1 MNRRHISVPLGLLL
15 AMPLYA
21 TDSATPAR
29 VAILTIQPGE
39 VTVLH
44 LRPEFESTIH
54 LPEEVT
60 SVVLGSPG
68 AFKAE
73 HSEGEPNYVYV
84 KPIKREASQ
93 SNVLISTRS
102 GQHVSLELINDGT
115 DGGAT
120 PVDFLLDYKPAGSFL
135 VSDTVSPSGA
145 DGSKEAA
152 VRVTHPARPRP
163 RASAGAP
170 PSALELE
177 YQQQQRINTPNWS
190 KWENKQFETSLGD
203 VRQWEN
209 QVAVSFSVLNTSG
222 HAIEI
227 VPPQIQIA
235 GVTKQKKKKKGRNI
249 IADQLEIRN
258 FLLSATRLEAGGRAD
273 GVVLFDRP
281 NYKQSTEKLYLQL
294 AQADKIDQRWSPAF
308 AQSLRKLVGTCK
320 AAALPSSVACR
331 RTMAHRL
338 RIYSNLHSMCA
349 VDCHF
354 ESWHSRAS
362 SYARCRRR

>member
-1 MNRRHISVPLGLLL
+1 MNQRLISVPLGFLL

-29 VAILTIQPGE
+29 VATLTIRPDE
-39 VTVLH
+39 VNVLH

-73 HSEGEPNYVYV
+73 HSGGEPNYVYV

-93 SNVLISTRS
+93 SNLLISTRS

-115 DGGAT
+115 DGGST
-120 PVDFLLDYKPAGSFL
+120 PVDFLLDYKPASSFL
-135 VSDTVSPSGA
+135 VRDTAPTSAA
-145 DGSKEAA
+145 DGNKEATDA
-152 VRVTHPARPRP
+152 HPAGP
-163 RASAGAP
+163 RASAPAGVS
-170 PSALELE
+170 PSAVELE
-177 YQQQQRINTPNWS
+177 YEQQQRINTPDWC

-209 QVAVSFSVLNTSG
+209 QIAVSFSVLNTAG

-235 GVTKQKKKKKGRNI
+235 GVTKQKKKKKGKNI
-249 IADQLEIRN
+249 IADQLEIRD
-258 FLLSATRLEAGGRAD
+258 FRLSATRLESGGRAD

-281 NYKQSTEKLYLQL
+281 NYKQSTEQLYLQL
-294 AQADKIDQRWSPAF
+294 AQADKIDQPV
-308 AQSLRKLVGTCK
+308 LIH
-320 AAALPSSVACR
+320 LPFTPPVAGR
-331 RTMAHRL
+331 DR
-338 RIYSNLHSMCA
+338 
-349 VDCHF
+349 
-354 ESWHSRAS
+354 
-362 SYARCRRR
+362 

>member
-1 MNRRHISVPLGLLL
+1 MNPRFISAPLGVLLSL
-15 AMPLYA
+15 PLYA
-21 TDSATPAR
+21 TNTATPAR
-29 VAILTIQPGE
+29 VATLTIQPGE

-93 SNVLISTRS
+93 SNLLISTHS

-115 DGGAT
+115 DGGST
-120 PVDFLLDYKPAGSFL
+120 PVDFLLDYKPPGSFL
-135 VSDTVSPSGA
+135 VRDSVSASAADSSRDVAAHSADPSG
-145 DGSKEAA
+145 K
-152 VRVTHPARPRP
+152 
-163 RASAGAP
+163 ASAGAP

-177 YQQQQRINTPNWS
+177 FQQQQHINTPDWS

-235 GVTKQKKKKKGRNI
+235 GVAKQKKKKKGKNI
-249 IADQLEIRN
+249 IADQLEICDFRP
-258 FLLSATRLEAGGRAD
+258 SATRLEPGSRAD

-294 AQADKIDQRWSPAF
+294 AQADKIDQPV
-308 AQSLRKLVGTCK
+308 LIH
-320 AAALPSSVACR
+320 LPFTPPVAGGDR
-331 RTMAHRL
+331 
-338 RIYSNLHSMCA
+338 
-349 VDCHF
+349 
-354 ESWHSRAS
+354 
-362 SYARCRRR
+362 

>member
-29 VAILTIQPGE
+29 VATLTIQPGE

-68 AFKAE
+68 ALKAE

-84 KPIKREASQ
+84 KPIKRVASQ
-93 SNVLISTRS
+93 SNLLISTRS
-102 GQHVSLELINDGT
+102 GQPVSLELINDGP
-115 DGGAT
+115 DGGST
-120 PVDFLLDYKPAGSFL
+120 PVDFLLDYKPAGTFL
-135 VSDTVSPSGA
+135 VRDAAPMSAA
-145 DGSKEAA
+145 DGDKEPSVAVTRPAA
-152 VRVTHPARPRP
+152 GTNA

-177 YQQQQRINTPNWS
+177 YQEQQRINTPDWS

-235 GVTKQKKKKKGRNI
+235 GVTKQKKKKKGKNI
-249 IADQLEIRN
+249 IADQLEIRD
-258 FLLSATRLEAGGRAD
+258 SA
-273 GVVLFDRP
+273 
-281 NYKQSTEKLYLQL
+281 
-294 AQADKIDQRWSPAF
+294 
-308 AQSLRKLVGTCK
+308 
-320 AAALPSSVACR
+320 
-331 RTMAHRL
+331 
-338 RIYSNLHSMCA
+338 
-349 VDCHF
+349 
-354 ESWHSRAS
+354 
-362 SYARCRRR
+362 

>member
-1 MNRRHISVPLGLLL
+1 MNRRLISVPLGLLL
-15 AMPLYA
+15 AMPLCA
-21 TDSATPAR
+21 TDSPTPAR
-29 VAILTIQPGE
+29 VATLTIRPGD

-84 KPIKREASQ
+84 KPIRQEASQ
-93 SNVLISTRS
+93 SNLLISPRS
-102 GQHVSLELINDGT
+102 GQHVSLELINDGP

-135 VSDTVSPSGA
+135 VRDTAPASAA
-145 DGSKEAA
+145 DGNKEAA
-152 VRVTHPARPRP
+152 VAVARPAAGP
-163 RASAGAP
+163 SASSSAGAP

-177 YQQQQRINTPNWS
+177 YEQQQRINTPDWS

-235 GVTKQKKKKKGRNI
+235 GVTKQKKKKKGKNI
-249 IADQLEIRN
+249 IADQLEIRD
-258 FLLSATRLEAGGRAD
+258 FRLSATRLEAGGRAD

-281 NYKQSTEKLYLQL
+281 NYKQSNEKLYLQL
-294 AQADKIDQRWSPAF
+294 AQADKIDQPV
-308 AQSLRKLVGTCK
+308 LIH
-320 AAALPSSVACR
+320 LPFTPPVAGGDR
-331 RTMAHRL
+331 
-338 RIYSNLHSMCA
+338 
-349 VDCHF
+349 
-354 ESWHSRAS
+354 
-362 SYARCRRR
+362 

>member
-1 MNRRHISVPLGLLL
+1 MNRRLISVPLGLLL

-29 VAILTIQPGE
+29 VATLTIQPGE

-93 SNVLISTRS
+93 SNLLISTRS

-115 DGGAT
+115 DGGSM
-120 PVDFLLDYKPAGSFL
+120 PVDFLLDYRPAGTFL
-135 VSDTVSPSGA
+135 VSDTAPASTV
-145 DGSKEAA
+145 DGSNKAA
-152 VRVTHPARPRP
+152 VAPAAGPSVRVP
-163 RASAGAP
+163 AGAP
-170 PSALELE
+170 PSALQLE
-177 YQQQQRINTPNWS
+177 YDQQQRINTPDWT
-190 KWENKQFETSLGD
+190 KWENKQFETSVGD

-209 QVAVSFSVLNTSG
+209 QVAVSFSVLNTAG

-235 GVTKQKKKKKGRNI
+235 GVTKQKKKKKGKN
-249 IADQLEIRN
+249 
-258 FLLSATRLEAGGRAD
+258 
-273 GVVLFDRP
+273 
-281 NYKQSTEKLYLQL
+281 NYRGPTGDPGFPPECDTS
-294 AQADKIDQRWSPAF
+294 
-308 AQSLRKLVGTCK
+308 
-320 AAALPSSVACR
+320 
-331 RTMAHRL
+331 
-338 RIYSNLHSMCA
+338 
-349 VDCHF
+349 
-354 ESWHSRAS
+354 
-362 SYARCRRR
+362 

>member
-1 MNRRHISVPLGLLL
+1 MKRRFILVPLGLFLT
-15 AMPLYA
+15 MPLYA
-21 TDSATPAR
+21 SDAATPAR
-29 VAILTIQPGE
+29 VATLTIQPGE

-44 LRPEFESTIH
+44 LRPEFESTVH

-93 SNVLISTRS
+93 SNLLISTRS

-115 DGGAT
+115 DGGSM

-135 VSDTVSPSGA
+135 VKDTAPTSAA
-145 DGSKEAA
+145 DGNKEAA
-152 VRVTHPARPRP
+152 DAHPAGPRVS
-163 RASAGAP
+163 AHAGAP

-177 YQQQQRINTPNWS
+177 YEQQQRINTPDWS

-209 QVAVSFSVLNTSG
+209 QVAVSFSVFNTSG

-235 GVTKQKKKKKGRNI
+235 GVTKQKKKKKGKNI
-249 IADQLEIRN
+249 IADQLEIRD
-258 FLLSATRLEAGGRAD
+258 FRLSATRLEAGGRAD
-273 GVVLFDRP
+273 GVALFDRP

-294 AQADKIDQRWSPAF
+294 TQADKIDQPV
-308 AQSLRKLVGTCK
+308 LIH
-320 AAALPSSVACR
+320 LPFTPPVAGGDR
-331 RTMAHRL
+331 
-338 RIYSNLHSMCA
+338 
-349 VDCHF
+349 
-354 ESWHSRAS
+354 
-362 SYARCRRR
+362 

>member
-1 MNRRHISVPLGLLL
+1 MNRHLISVPLGLLL

-21 TDSATPAR
+21 TDTATPAR
-29 VAILTIQPGE
+29 VATLTIQPGE

-68 AFKAE
+68 TFKAE

-93 SNVLISTRS
+93 SNLLISTRS

-115 DGGAT
+115 DGGST

-135 VSDTVSPSGA
+135 VSATAPASAA
-145 DGSKEAA
+145 DGNKEAA
-152 VRVTHPARPRP
+152 AHSADTSGK
-163 RASAGAP
+163 ASAGAP

-177 YQQQQRINTPNWS
+177 YQQQQRINTPDWS

-235 GVTKQKKKKKGRNI
+235 GVTKQKKKKKGKNI
-249 IADQLEIRN
+249 IADQLEIRD
-258 FLLSATRLEAGGRAD
+258 FRLSATRLEAGGRVD

-281 NYKQSTEKLYLQL
+281 NYKQSTERLYLQL
-294 AQADKIDQRWSPAF
+294 AQADKIDQPV
-308 AQSLRKLVGTCK
+308 LIH
-320 AAALPSSVACR
+320 LPFTPPIAGGDR
-331 RTMAHRL
+331 
-338 RIYSNLHSMCA
+338 
-349 VDCHF
+349 
-354 ESWHSRAS
+354 
-362 SYARCRRR
+362 

>member
-29 VAILTIQPGE
+29 VATLTIQPGE

-93 SNVLISTRS
+93 SNLLISTRS
-102 GQHVSLELINDGT
+102 GQHVSLELINDGP

-120 PVDFLLDYKPAGSFL
+120 PVDFLLDYKPASSFL
-135 VSDTVSPSGA
+135 VRDTAPASAA
-145 DGSKEAA
+145 DGDKSPEVA
-152 VRVTHPARPRP
+152 VAHVAGPSARG
-163 RASAGAP
+163 SVGAP

-177 YQQQQRINTPNWS
+177 YEQQQHINTPDWS

-209 QVAVSFSVLNTSG
+209 QVAVSFSVLNTAG

-249 IADQLEIRN
+249 ISDQLEIRE
-258 FLLSATRLEAGGRAD
+258 FRLSATRLEAGGRAD

-294 AQADKIDQRWSPAF
+294 AEADKIDQPV
-308 AQSLRKLVGTCK
+308 LLC
-320 AAALPSSVACR
+320 LPFTPPGAGGDR
-331 RTMAHRL
+331 
-338 RIYSNLHSMCA
+338 
-349 VDCHF
+349 
-354 ESWHSRAS
+354 
-362 SYARCRRR
+362 